1 MAPNR
6 IMRGGAARRAPWI
19 LALCLA
25 LSLVL
30 GACGG
35 GGEKTTTV
43 TAGKTAA
50 GEIDEEADAGIL
62 DEILTRQ
69 TAAIAAFQRTRPRLG
84 GSAGALAPLFQTQE
98 QEHVDGLLKVF
109 RALGEKAE
117 PGEETIEAEGLKTPA
132 DQLLFLYE
140 TEAATIQAEISA
152 IASLSSPTA
161 RSSLA
166 STVANQAQHLVLLRR
181 ALGAGVAESV
191 PFPFENGTAAAP

>member
-25 LSLVL
+25 LALGL

-43 TAGKTAA
+43 TLGKTAA
-50 GEIDEEADAGIL
+50 GEVDEEADAGLL

-69 TAAIAAFQRTRPRLG
+69 RAVAAAYERAVPRLQG
-84 GSAGALAPLFQTQE
+84 QERALAQLFLAQQ
-98 QEHVDGLLKVF
+98 QEHIDGLLKAF
-109 RALGEKAE
+109 RALGEKTE
-117 PGEETIEAEGLKTPA
+117 PGEETIEASGLKSPA
-132 DQLLFLYE
+132 DFLLFFYE
-140 TEAATIQAEISA
+140 MEAATIAAEISA
-152 IASLSSPTA
+152 IADLTSPTA
-161 RSSLA
+161 RSTLS

-181 ALGAGVAESV
+181 ALGASVAESV
-191 PFPFENGTAAAP
+191 PFPFENGTAPAP